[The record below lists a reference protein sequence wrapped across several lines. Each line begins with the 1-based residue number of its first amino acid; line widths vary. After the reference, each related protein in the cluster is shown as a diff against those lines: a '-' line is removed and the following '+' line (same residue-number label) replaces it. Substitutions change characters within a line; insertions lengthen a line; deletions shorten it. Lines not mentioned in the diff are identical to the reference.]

1 MSSKKIARIAILSAL
16 AFVLRMAFS
25 HLPNIQP
32 VTALFFI
39 ATISLSYYEAFL
51 VMFIS
56 ILLTSIL
63 LGFGP
68 WVFWQIT
75 TFTLIMATWSFLIFP
90 LSRKIKSYRVLMQS
104 FSAAFLALLY
114 EFVIDS
120 CFAYLYSMP
129 WWTYVLS
136 GLTFNLLHALST
148 FIFYPIL
155 LMLFRRLFNEK
166 MV

>member
-1 MSSKKIARIAILSAL
+1 MSSKKIARIAILAAL

-39 ATISLSYYEAFL
+39 ATITLSYYEAFL

-56 ILLTSIL
+56 ILLTSFL

-75 TFTLIMATWSFLIFP
+75 TFTIIMAIWRFLIFP
-90 LSRKIKSYRVLMQS
+90 LSRKIKVYRMLMQS
-104 FSAAFLALLY
+104 LSVAFLALLY
-114 EFVIDS
+114 GLVIDS

-136 GLTFNLLHALST
+136 GMTFNLLHALST
-148 FIFYPIL
+148 LIFYPVL
-155 LMLFRRLFNEK
+155 LTLFRRLFNEK

>member
-56 ILLTSIL
+56 ILITSIL

-75 TFTLIMATWSFLIFP
+75 TFTLIMATWRFLLFP

-114 EFVIDS
+114 GFVIDS